1 MFNEEKDYRK
11 KNLIMVIIVFTAMAG
26 MIILDIVSKWR
37 NSVKWLNEN
46 HKRNVQNDFDKLPKN
61 AMHMH

>member
-11 KNLIMVIIVFTAMAG
+11 KNLVMVIIVFSAMAG

-37 NSVKWLNEN
+37 NSVNWLKEN
-46 HKRNVQNDFDKLPKN
+46 NKRNVQNINF
-61 AMHMH
+61 